1 MLNYQRVKVIKIDY
15 RTKEKRPLLYM
26 VQTSSI
32 VKYRQVLKDWCQ
44 FIHFFPKKFCRS
56 QWILHYPIEM
66 KTWNYQPKIWKHKI
80 QFWPNYHILIIL
92 VVSNF
97 IPLKQQSTGSS
108 SHDSDWN
115 VNHMLK
121 PSKSTTT
128 MNVNHFGLSGNLKGE
143 DYAIALYSTP
153 WTCPCRHLSRLDPWF
168 PSKVKIGT
176 WCCAK
181 FGRSWQPRW
190 PHLKDV
196 EWFT

>member
-1 MLNYQRVKVIKIDY
+1 MLLRVDKQLKVIKIDY
-15 RTKEKRPLLYM
+15 RTKEKRPLLYI
-26 VQTSSI
+26 VEPSSI
-32 VKYRQVLKDWCQ
+32 VKSSRTD
-44 FIHFFPKKFCRS
+44 FGSFTFFPKKFCRS
-56 QWILHYPIEM
+56 QWFSIITLKWKHGTTNQQYG
-66 KTWNYQPKIWKHKI
+66 KHKI
-80 QFWPNYHILIIL
+80 QFWPNYYIFIIL

-128 MNVNHFGLSGNLKGE
+128 INVNHFGLSGNLEGE

-153 WTCPCRHLSRLDPWF
+153 WTCPCHHLSRLDPWF

-181 FGRSWQPRW
+181 FGRSWQPRR